1 MESLFDICFNLP
13 IFDENVLI
21 LVDVQTLVKK
31 LREKRKYMVQ
41 KKVW

>member
-1 MESLFDICFNLP
+1 MTFVSIFP